1 MLKSNKVWLLLLV
14 TGLLFALPALAGS
27 HSESGY
33 IADTSDSN
41 SFTLYANST
50 ALEMDFTYPYGADFW
65 VTVYGMTGNLLGD
78 FQLSDGNVIELTGGG
93 EFTIMVTSEY
103 GGGSWSCIWY
113 DD

>member
-1 MLKSNKVWLLLLV
+1 MLITKKIWV
-14 TGLLFALPALAGS
+14 LFLAVGVLAALPALAGY

-33 IADTSDSN
+33 LADIYDSN

-50 ALEMDFTYPYGADFW
+50 AIDLDFAYPSGADFW
-65 VTVYGMTGNLLGD
+65 VTVYGMYGDQLGD
-78 FQLSDGNVIELTGGG
+78 FQLSQGSTIELTGGG

-103 GGGSWSCIWY
+103 GGGSWSCSWY